1 MSVVSADMMQVD
13 FVARCLASR
22 WRNTSPETKTFSPV
36 ADLKYKLFAVKDTI
50 TTNLE
55 FSPLNSNFKCN
66 LAYFMTGSGRAPVA
80 AAGRYYY
87 KLDSVPAIGCI
98 VHGSG
103 FTSCVL
109 ISDTENG
116 AKISVG
122 GYGDLNPP
130 LSFEYLGKT
139 WYVSSSDYSQS
150 GTYDDS
156 NGIFPT
162 YPNSITY
169 AAHSIDETS
178 AKAIID
184 YVQTEVIAS

>member
-1 MSVVSADMMQVD
+1 MPVVSADMMQVD

-22 WRNTSPETKTFSPV
+22 RRNASPETKTFAPV
-36 ADLKYKLFAVKDTI
+36 ADLKYKLFAAKDTI
-50 TTNLE
+50 TANLE
-55 FSPLNSNFKCN
+55 FAPLNSNFKCN
-66 LAYFMTGSGRAPVA
+66 LAYFMAGSGQAPVA

-87 KLDSVPAIGCI
+87 KLDSAPAIGCI

-139 WYVSSSDYSQS
+139 WYISSSDYSQS

-162 YPNSITY
+162 YPNAITY